1 MPLSGPEWAKQFPT
15 SRHIHDLAHPFQN
28 KVTLFVHALRLA
40 GAHIHISATFRP
52 PQRAYL
58 MHYCFL
64 IGRKDMDPRKVP
76 PFKGVDIQ
84 WAHQNALGQFDALA
98 SKNAALQMVEAY
110 QIVHK
115 PVLCS
120 RHSEGHAID
129 MTITW
134 PHKLTITDAK
144 GQKILIETLPH
155 DGSGNAMLHDVGAT
169 YGVHKLLKD
178 PPHWSSDGH

>member
-1 MPLSGPEWAKQFPT
+1 MTLSGPEWVKQFAT
-15 SRHIHDLAHPFQN
+15 SRQIHDLAQPFQASARR
-28 KVTLFVHALRLA
+28 FIHALQVA
-40 GAHIHISATFRP
+40 GAQVHISATLRP

-64 IGRKDMDPRKVP
+64 IAHSGMDPRKVP
-76 PFKGVDIQ
+76 AFKGVDIQ
-84 WAHQNALGQFDALA
+84 WAHQNVRGEFDWAA
-98 SKNAALQMVEAY
+98 SKNAAQQMVDAY

-129 MTITW
+129 MTVTW
-134 PHKLTITDAK
+134 HGDLLISDAK
-144 GQKILIETLPH
+144 GQKVSIETTPR
-155 DGSGNAMLHDVGAT
+155 DGASNALLHQVGAS